1 MGGPAILGEAR
12 EVGCSNV
19 MSLLQVVESNV
30 KNFVESNV
38 KSSWANQCQKLSES
52 ESI

>member
-19 MSLLQVVESNV
+19 LSLLQVVESNV

-38 KSSWANQCQKLSES
+38 KSSLGKPMSK
-52 ESI
+52 II